1 MEQSIET
8 ARQQKGYV
16 ETLNGRKRMLPDI
29 NSHNSVV
36 RGYAERNAIN
46 APIQGS
52 AADIIKIAMV
62 RIFERFEKEG
72 LQAKMIL
79 QVHDELNFSVP
90 INEIDVVIRIVKEE
104 MEQAA
109 VLRVPLIADTG
120 TGSNWLE
127 AH

>member
-1 MEQSIET
+1 MDKAIQE
-8 ARQQKGYV
+8 AKANGYV
-16 ETLNGRKRMLPDI
+16 ETIFGRKRFLSDI
-29 NSHNSVV
+29 NSQNSVV

-52 AADIIKIAMV
+52 AADIIKIAMI
-62 RIFERFEKEG
+62 RIQERLNQENLKT
-72 LQAKMIL
+72 QMIM

-90 INEIDVVIRIVKEE
+90 VAELKTLKKLVTEE

-109 VLRVPLIADTG
+109 ELRVKLIADCG
-120 TGSNWLE
+120 VGANWLE